1 MSAESLKSELE
12 SRVGIEVHVGPWL
25 TITQERIDQFAKA
38 TEDFQW
44 IHTDTERAERESPFG
59 TTIAHGYLTLS
70 LLPYLSG
77 YVNPEEPIYPE
88 ASWIVNYGMN
98 RMRFPHPVK
107 VGDRVKISA
116 SDSCA
121 TTLANEP
128 NPTFQISQHPVPCR
142 YAINSSAPMETLKSN
157 HISAKTSL
165 SGPAT
170 DNKQLQ
176 QL

>member
-12 SRVGIEVHVGPWL
+12 SKVGIEVHVGPWL

-107 VGDRVKISA
+107 VGDRVRARTVLQMVEEIRGGLQIISEMTVEIESEEKPGCVA
-116 SDSCA
+116 
-121 TTLANEP
+121 
-128 NPTFQISQHPVPCR
+128 
-142 YAINSSAPMETLKSN
+142 ETVYR
-157 HISAKTSL
+157 IYF
-165 SGPAT
+165 
-170 DNKQLQ
+170 
-176 QL
+176 